1 MGVMARRG
9 RWEQTGSL
17 GVDVRRLVA
26 QAVLTRVAWIRFA
39 DSYFMIEPFAPHLF
53 SGGTALVSLIFTP
66 GFVYLFEI
74 SSFLFDLSLCPVEHF

>member
-1 MGVMARRG
+1 MGVMAKRG
-9 RWEQTGSL
+9 TGEQTGSF
-17 GVDVRRLVA
+17 GDDVRRLVA

-39 DSYFMIEPFAPHLF
+39 DSYFMTELFAPHLF

-74 SSFLFDLSLCPVEHF
+74 SSFLFNLSLCPVEHF